1 MPVGIVI
8 TLGLRSLVT
17 MKTRLLMLGVGLMF
31 AMFFCLTGACGGDTF
46 TRERTLMVNDQIKAR
61 GIKDERVIRAM
72 EQVPRHEFVPE
83 DHRAY
88 AYEDGP
94 LPIGY
99 GQTIS
104 QPYIVA
110 LMSEML
116 GINANSKVLEVGTGS
131 GYQAAILAEMVSN
144 VYTIEIIKPLADAAA
159 AVLKK
164 LGYDKKVTVKFGDGY
179 HGWPEHAPFD
189 AIIVTAV
196 ADHVPPPL
204 IKQLKNGG
212 RMAIPLGS
220 PFGQQWLVLVKKD
233 SEGKLTTENVCPV
246 AFVPLTRAEKKD

>member
-1 MPVGIVI
+1 
-8 TLGLRSLVT
+8 
-17 MKTRLLMLGVGLMF
+17 
-31 AMFFCLTGACGGDTF
+31 
-46 TRERTLMVNDQIKAR
+46 MVNDQIKAR
-61 GIKDERVIRAM
+61 GIKDARVIRAM
-72 EQVPRHEFVPE
+72 EKVPRHEFVPE
-83 DHRAY
+83 NHRAY

-116 GINANSKVLEVGTGS
+116 EIDATSKVLEVGTGS
-131 GYQAAILAEMVSN
+131 GYQAAILAEMVAE
-144 VYTIEIIKPLADAAA
+144 VYTIEIIKPLADSAA

-164 LGYDKKVTVKFGDGY
+164 LGYDKNVTVKFGDGY
-179 HGWPEHAPFD
+179 HGWPEQAPFD
-189 AIIVTAV
+189 AIIVTAA

-204 IKQLKNGG
+204 IKQLKDGG

-220 PFGQQWLVLVKKD
+220 PFGPQWLVLVKKD
-233 SEGKLTTENVCPV
+233 AEGKISTENVCPV
-246 AFVPLTRAEKKD
+246 AFVPLTRADKKN